1 MGTGDVGEGTPDVV
15 VLTETQ
21 RELPTQ
27 SLPGYV
33 VASEAQNARCWL
45 ATAGALRWG
54 RFFGGVAI
62 AVRLG
67 KGTLLAAEATK
78 FYVVAAI
85 RAHTGLAYVVGGV
98 YIPPRS
104 SCNIDVPYAE
114 VMADLAEAVGRVQLA
129 HAVPLQRV
137 VLLGDWN
144 ANLAHLPCG
153 VVDDV
158 DLGDVSGPRGAPW
171 YHGQRQ
177 TECTAVA

>member
-1 MGTGDVGEGTPDVV
+1 MGDVGEGTPDVV
-15 VLTETQ
+15 VLTEMQ

-27 SLPGYV
+27 SLPSYV
-33 VASEAQNARCWL
+33 EASEAQNARCWL

-98 YIPPRS
+98 YIPPRVRPTHHV
-104 SCNIDVPYAE
+104 CTPQ
-114 VMADLAEAVGRVQLA
+114 QLA
-129 HAVPLQRV
+129 LRTVHNHDHHTHTPT
-137 VLLGDWN
+137 
-144 ANLAHLPCG
+144 LPSLWSCDYG
-153 VVDDV
+153 IHIDISQSLSV
-158 DLGDVSGPRGAPW
+158 GFR
-171 YHGQRQ
+171 RR
-177 TECTAVA
+177 

>member
-1 MGTGDVGEGTPDVV
+1 MGEVSAGTPDVV

-21 RELPTQ
+21 RELPAQ
-27 SLPGYV
+27 ALPGYTV
-33 VASEAQNARCWL
+33 SGDAQNAHRWL
-45 ATAGALRWG
+45 STAGALRWG

-62 AVRLG
+62 AVRVG
-67 KGTLLAAEATK
+67 RGTLILTEASK

-85 RAHTGLAYVVGGV
+85 RSNTGAVYVVGGV

-104 SCNIDVPYAE
+104 SCNIDVPYADI
-114 VMADLAEAVGRVQLA
+114 MADLAEAVGRVQLA
-129 HAVPLQRV
+129 QGVPSQRV
-137 VLLGDWN
+137 VLVGDWN

-153 VVDDV
+153 VVADTV
-158 DLGDVSGPRGAPW
+158 FGDVGGPRGARW